1 MARRPQR
8 KAQVVWYGDE
18 FLEIVSKHGEPAL
31 FAAGEVV
38 QRAAVA
44 RIPRVTG
51 NLARSA
57 YVSTKSRSTYVKRR
71 YWRKKRKPLDDQTA
85 IVAFSAPHAHL
96 IESGRRRSGV
106 IAPRRKRALA
116 IEGQMRAGSRYR
128 RVRGRAFLGNAL
140 EETKTSMVEELAGVL
155 RDALEREMPRRR

>member
-18 FLEIVSKHGEPAL
+18 FLEIVRKHGDPAL

-38 QRAAVA
+38 QRAAVR

-57 YVSTKSRSTYVKRR
+57 YVSTRSRSTYVKRR
-71 YWRKKRKPLDDQTA
+71 YWRREKKPPTGA
-85 IVAFSAPHAHL
+85 ATVAFSAPHSHL

-106 IAPRRKRALA
+106 IAPRRKRALT
-116 IEGQMRAGSRYR
+116 IEGQVRSSSRYR

-155 RDALEREMPRRR
+155 RNALEREMPRRR